1 MPAVLILGASGD
13 IGGASARTLAAAGW
27 SVYLHYNQNAAA
39 AEELCA
45 ELQEQYPRQDFFT
58 VQADLRKI
66 SSAASIV
73 QQLFSV
79 DAVVVASG
87 ITHYEL
93 LVDSPDAHLEEL
105 TNVHLLTPM
114 ALIRDLQPKL
124 AASGRGRIV
133 FIGSVYG
140 KDGSAME
147 VAYSAVK
154 GAQSAFAQAY
164 AQEVASLGIT
174 VNVVAPGA
182 INTKM
187 NASFG
192 AATLEAVRETI
203 PAGRLGSADDIAY
216 FVTSLLDERAGYLT
230 GQTLYVTGAWR
241 P

>member
-13 IGGASARTLAAAGW
+13 IGGASARMLAAQGW
-27 SVYLHYNQNAAA
+27 SVYLHYDHNESA
-39 AEELCA
+39 AES
-45 ELQEQYPRQDFFT
+45 LQRDLQKQYPRQDFFT
-58 VQADLRKI
+58 IQADLTQMVSAKKI
-66 SSAASIV
+66 A

-79 DAVVVASG
+79 DALVVASG
-87 ITHYEL
+87 MTHYEL
-93 LVDSPDAHLEEL
+93 LVDSPDTHLEEL
-105 TNVHLLTPM
+105 TYVHLLTPV

-133 FIGSVYG
+133 FIGSEYG
-140 KDGSAME
+140 KEGSAME

-187 NASFG
+187 NDSFG

-203 PAGRLGSADDIAY
+203 PAGRLGTADDIAY
-216 FVTSLLDERAGYLT
+216 FTASLLDERAGYLN
-230 GQTLYVTGAWR
+230 GQTLYVTGGWR